1 MVLITTIE
9 ARENERVPVKM
20 IKNKRYIY
28 FILLLTVLLSGCE
41 QSISTVGTI
50 EIDADKPILHE
61 GKLPVGIT
69 LGGIS
74 KSGKDLLS
82 PNILINSGF
91 ELASKPENCR
101 YDFSKQLLTTP
112 NGYTTFYPVPEILF
126 GWKSRGGFVS
136 LQKSSEQSSTN
147 RYYLSLQPTRDS
159 LQRVEI
165 VNTMTFS
172 VSTNSQYSFRGK
184 IKSSS
189 DSLSI
194 SVCLADTTWTPI
206 STPQYLGVTEGW
218 ASVSATLTS
227 EKEVSQARLM
237 MRIEGR
243 GNASIDNISLM
254 PQGSEV
260 SYGLNGELLGLL
272 REFEPGFMRF
282 PDGRMA
288 NGFFIDT
295 YPEWA
300 TLIGT
305 DHRRPIWTINQQEYT
320 GEFGLNEFL
329 SLSKELKKPPILISN
344 IGITDRGAS
353 SRAENIKLLE
363 ERVTSH
369 IDLAKHMLS
378 IYNISKDSIHLTPA
392 IQLGYDMTTQDY
404 FRRFKI
410 MSERFR
416 ESGVQIDLIS
426 SGDITTF
433 QKFSNHIFD
442 VPGTSISCP
451 ELSEIVPDIYDDEA
465 MLRQP
470 IMLGECHFSH
480 SDSSLFVPKLILRA
494 TFLINA
500 ENQGSHLRGLTVTPL
515 LAESNDEKH
524 YPLIH
529 VDGGRYTPTALY
541 HLMKAFVAM
550 RGTTL
555 RSLND
560 HTPKDR
566 SRWSPLYASL
576 TSSPD
581 NKVFYLKAVNTTRH
595 PLPYKL
601 VFKGK
606 NFSPNKV
613 RSIHFISKGKTTTT
627 NLKDFDSYSAVSD
640 ERKLDTSDQEWQYT
654 FKPYEIV
661 FFEFTSH

>member
-1 MVLITTIE
+1 
-9 ARENERVPVKM
+9 M
-20 IKNKRYIY
+20 IGKKVYIY
-28 FILLLTVLLSGCE
+28 FILILAVLLSGCE

-61 GKLPVGIT
+61 GKLPVGVT
-69 LGGIS
+69 LGGMS
-74 KSGKDLLS
+74 KSGKDLLI

-91 ELASKPENCR
+91 ELAPRLENCR

-112 NGYTTFYPVPEILF
+112 NGYTTFYPMPETLF
-126 GWKSRGGFVS
+126 GWKSKGGFVS
-136 LQKSSEQSSTN
+136 LQKSAEQSPIN
-147 RYYLSLQPTRDS
+147 QYHLSLQPARDS
-159 LQRVEI
+159 LQRVEV
-165 VNTMTFS
+165 VNTSTFS
-172 VSTNSQYSFRGK
+172 VSAGREYAFRAK
-184 IKSSS
+184 VKSSS

-194 SVCLADTTWTPI
+194 SVCLADTAWTPI
-206 STPQYLGVTEGW
+206 SAPQHLNASQVW

-227 EKEVSQARLM
+227 EKDAAETRLM
-237 MRIEGR
+237 IRVEGR
-243 GNASIDNISLM
+243 GTASVDDISLV
-254 PQGSEV
+254 PQGTEV
-260 SYGLNGELLGLL
+260 SYGLSEELLGLL
-272 REFEPGFMRF
+272 REFDPGFVRF

-300 TLIGT
+300 THIDGQQR
-305 DHRRPIWTINQQEYT
+305 HPIWTINRQEYT

-329 SLSKELKKPPILISN
+329 SLSKALRKPPILISN

-353 SRAENIKLLE
+353 SRTENIKLLE
-363 ERVTSH
+363 ERVTSY
-369 IDLAKHMLS
+369 IDLAKHMLG
-378 IYNISKDSIHLTPA
+378 IYDISKDSVHLTPA
-392 IQLGYDMTTQDY
+392 IQLGYDMTTHDY
-404 FRRFKI
+404 FRRFMV
-410 MSERFR
+410 MSEKFR
-416 ESGVQIDLIS
+416 ENGVQIDLIS
-426 SGDITTF
+426 SGDITVF

-442 VPGTSISCP
+442 VPGTSISSP
-451 ELSEIVPDIYDDEA
+451 ELSAIVPDIYDDEA

-480 SDSSLFVPKLILRA
+480 PDSSLFVPKLILRA
-494 TFLINA
+494 AFLINA
-500 ENQGSHLRGLTVTPL
+500 ENQVSHLRGLTVTPL
-515 LAESNDEKH
+515 LSEPNDEQH

-560 HTPKDR
+560 HTPKDQ
-566 SRWSPLYASL
+566 SSWSPLYASL
-576 TSSPD
+576 TSSAD

-606 NFSPNKV
+606 NVSPHKV
-613 RSIHFISKGKTTTT
+613 RSIHFISRGKTTTT
-627 NLKDFDSYSAVSD
+627 DLKDFDSYSTVSD

-661 FFEFTSH
+661 FFEFTSR